1 MINFNISL
9 WAKSKSL
16 AKKLKRSMCVVVI
29 FAIVVVVNEND
40 KSIIKIVG
48 KFFFL
53 FCVFFSFLVELASCL
68 PCRWIKFN
76 YTFKNAFILNLMFQF
91 KLTINCI
98 TTTRGKATTIRANK
112 SLVKHDSNLCLCR
125 RKIWKMKKN
134 TE

>member
-48 KFFFL
+48 KFFFC
-53 FCVFFSFLVELASCL
+53 FVFFFRFWLNWLRVCPAGE
-68 PCRWIKFN
+68 
-76 YTFKNAFILNLMFQF
+76 LNLIIH
-91 KLTINCI
+91 L
-98 TTTRGKATTIRANK
+98 
-112 SLVKHDSNLCLCR
+112 
-125 RKIWKMKKN
+125 KMPLY
-134 TE
+134 